1 MKKVILITLSL
12 FLILASVYSMCLLKI
27 VNKKNKELQKN
38 VTNIK
43 KDIEYQ
49 KIYSGKQEEEI
60 TELKKHQSEKLE
72 ELSIWQ
78 KAEEKLKKATN

>member
-60 TELKKHQSEKLE
+60 IYGLTSKKS
-72 ELSIWQ
+72 
-78 KAEEKLKKATN
+78 